1 MAKHQKKG
9 KRRTGGAIAGIGI
22 VALAGLLA
30 LNPFGFGFGE
40 GSGIVTGGE
49 TKDNDEKEHQEQELS
64 VTPEPTKEPET
75 SPTPEPTEGPG
86 EVVLK
91 EIAVQ
96 VRGKQL
102 LYNGAE
108 AESAQKLAA
117 GLVAEHAESLET
129 LMVRIELTEAV
140 YDTVEELKL
149 ALENCGI
156 KYEIAE

>member
-1 MAKHQKKG
+1 MAKHQKKRKRG
-9 KRRTGGAIAGIGI
+9 KGGAVAGIGI

-40 GSGIVTGGE
+40 GTGSLIGDE
-49 TKDNDEKEHQEQELS
+49 TNDKKNENQQQELS

-86 EVVLK
+86 EIVLK

-96 VRGKQL
+96 VSGKQL
-102 LYNGAE
+102 LYNGTE
-108 AESAQKLAA
+108 AESAQKLVA

-129 LMVRIELTEAV
+129 LMVRIELTDAV

-149 ALENCGI
+149 ALENSGV
-156 KYEIAE
+156 KYEITE